1 MLFTLP
7 EEHILWHLRRKR
19 TAHVFS
25 LLDAH
30 PRLARHRY
38 THGLTLL
45 HMSAIFS
52 QGDVVERLV
61 GLGADP
67 AALDDS
73 GHSALHLMAYE
84 SRTGDAGYGAVVEL
98 LVRHGAD
105 VNAKLPSGET
115 ALDIALSQS
124 SPGAGELVDALKRN
138 GARCSI
144 ANPSS

>member
-7 EEHILWHLRRKR
+7 EEHILWYLRRKR
-19 TAHVFS
+19 TAQAFT

-52 QGDVVERLV
+52 QQEVVAHLV
-61 GLGADP
+61 SLGADT
-67 AALDDS
+67 AARDDS

-84 SRTGDAGYGAVVEL
+84 SRNGDTGYGAVVDFL
-98 LVRHGAD
+98 ARHGAD
-105 VNAKLPSGET
+105 VNCRLPTGET
-115 ALDIALSQS
+115 ALDIALAQGGQEGS
-124 SPGAGELVDALKRN
+124 ELVDALKRN
-138 GARCSI
+138 GAQCSV